1 MIAWIPTA
9 VESALLTALLL
20 GLCCGSLG
28 SFVVVRRMALTG
40 DMLSHAV
47 LPGIVA
53 GIAWGTTRDPLLVLG
68 CALLAGMAGTGVMH
82 ALQRTTRLKPDAA
95 LGIVLSVFFAAGIAM
110 ISMKQPSGVQ
120 AYLYGQV
127 AAIDPRDLLMLGGVT
142 ALVLTTITV
151 LFRVLHVAS
160 FDAGFA
166 RLLGYPVAWIERMF
180 FFLLAAAIVVAMQAV
195 GVVLVSAMLIAPAA
209 AAQRLSRKF
218 GRVVVLSCLLGA
230 VGALAGVGASGAR
243 AGLPTGPMIA
253 LSVTA
258 VFFLVTLAS
267 PQDGMVVKGWRH
279 RTMRRRIERE
289 NALKAVFRVLEQDG
303 FRHDAVPVVELA
315 RHGGCSLAVA
325 ERQVK
330 HLIARGDATWTGE
343 KSGVLLT
350 GEGRRRAEEIV
361 RNHRLWE
368 RYLTER
374 ASYAPD
380 HVHDDAERVE
390 HWIDEDKVRQLEETL
405 DFPEKDPHGRPIP
418 VVGRDGKERGV

>member
-9 VESALLTALLL
+9 LESALLAALLL

-28 SFVVVRRMALTG
+28 AFVVVRRMALTG

-53 GIAWGTTRDPLLVLG
+53 GIVWNGSRNPMLVLAT
-68 CALLAGMAGTGVMH
+68 ALVAGMAGTGVMH

-95 LGIVLSVFFAAGIAM
+95 LGIVLSVFFAAGIAL
-110 ISMKQPSGVQ
+110 ISMRQPSGVQ
-120 AYLYGQV
+120 AYLYGQF
-127 AAIDPRDLLMLGGVT
+127 AAVDPRDLMMLAGVT
-142 ALVLTTITV
+142 LLTLTV
-151 LFRVLHVAS
+151 IAGLFRVLHVSS

-166 RLLGYPVAWIERMF
+166 RLLGYPVAWIERLF

-218 GRVVVLSCLLGA
+218 GRVVLLSCLLGA
-230 VGALAGVGASGAR
+230 AGAVGGVAVSNMR
-243 AGLPTGPMIA
+243 AGLSTGPMIA

-258 VFFLVTLAS
+258 VFFVVTLVS
-267 PQDGMVVKGWRH
+267 PIDGLVVKTWRH
-279 RTMRRRIERE
+279 RAMRRRIERE
-289 NALKAVFRVLEQDG
+289 NGLKAVFRALEKDG
-303 FRHDAVPVVELA
+303 FRHDAVPLVALA
-315 RHGGCSLAVA
+315 MQGGSTLPAAAKRV
-325 ERQVK
+325 RGLV
-330 HLIARGDATWTGE
+330 ARGDAIWTGGR
-343 KSGVLLT
+343 SGVLLT
-350 GEGRRRAEEIV
+350 AAGRRRAEEVV

-374 ASYAPD
+374 ADYAPD

-390 HWIDEDKVRQLEETL
+390 HWIDEDKVRRLEETL

-418 VVGRDGKERGV
+418 AVGRDGKESAE